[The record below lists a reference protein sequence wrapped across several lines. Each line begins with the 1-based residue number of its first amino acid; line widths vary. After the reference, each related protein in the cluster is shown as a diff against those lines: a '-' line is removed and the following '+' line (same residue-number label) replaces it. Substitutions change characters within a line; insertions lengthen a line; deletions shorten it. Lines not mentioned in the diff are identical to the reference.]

1 MVNARFASILFLSIS
16 CWLGAPVIAQTL
28 SAADILAKVEEK
40 VGGGNE
46 YQVLLNDPDPA
57 RSMAAM
63 EVMLESGDP
72 KLVRLALDFGIY
84 SPNPV
89 VQRMA
94 LEGYF
99 RAEPRLNVYF
109 SGAEAQKEKQ
119 FRERIVDNLGG
130 SIDSSGLG
138 FTAILVGPFNAEN
151 QCYPYA
157 NDANECLIT
166 LSDSGV
172 VIFIE
177 RVRNPLKLND
187 TGELIGEG
195 NLRFVDAPVSLRIP
209 VTN

>member
-1 MVNARFASILFLSIS
+1 MISIRVVSAMALAFTGLFSVPL
-16 CWLGAPVIAQTL
+16 AAQTL
-28 SAADILAKVEEK
+28 SAADILAKVEVK
-40 VGGGNE
+40 VGGVNE
-46 YQVLLNDPDPA
+46 YQALLNDPDPA

-72 KLVRLALDFGIY
+72 ELVRLALDFGIY

-94 LEGYF
+94 LEGF
-99 RAEPRLNVYF
+99 FLSAPRLNVYF
-109 SGAEAQKEKQ
+109 SGAEAQKENQ

-138 FTAILVGPFNAEN
+138 FTAILMGKFNSDN

-177 RVRNPLKLND
+177 RVRIPLKLND
-187 TGELIGEG
+187 IGELIGEG
-195 NLRFVDAPVSLRIP
+195 NLKFVDAPVSLRIP
-209 VTN
+209 VAN